1 MSKFSDSE
9 LERCQLM
16 GGVVLAIAVLMA
28 ITAQICISKNVGTP
42 EYMVCMRGS
51 CWTVVLLGCVWLAI
65 ATFKR
70 MDVG

>member
-1 MSKFSDSE
+1 
-9 LERCQLM
+9 
-16 GGVVLAIAVLMA
+16 VLAIAVLMA